1 MAANI
6 GPSAMPYVKDNKAPH
21 FAGEV
26 GEQLE
31 DFLREYEE
39 LATTCTLTDRQKVK
53 TILHYVPHKL
63 QYLWKVLD
71 GYSAHDWNA
80 FRLSLEGLYQATST
94 QAKYSLWAFSNIIQ
108 FSCKNLA
115 NQISQNSRLNWII
128 LENARSV
135 FKAEAL

>member
-6 GPSAMPYVKDNKAPH
+6 GPLAMPYVKDNKAPH

-39 LATTCTLTDRQKVK
+39 LATTCALTDRQKVE
-53 TILHYVPHKL
+53 TILRYVPHKL

-80 FRLSLEGLYQATST
+80 FRLSLEGLY
-94 QAKYSLWAFSNIIQ
+94 
-108 FSCKNLA
+108 
-115 NQISQNSRLNWII
+115 
-128 LENARSV
+128 
-135 FKAEAL
+135 